1 MSKIRFLILFLAFT
15 SFGSIWADADVIGEI
30 LFIDGDVQIF
40 RNTEELDRPDFG
52 DRIENLD
59 QVITGSNGS
68 LEVAVYPETGIHA
81 SIIIQ
86 PDTSMYFDITGLR
99 EEQSGALELLTGR
112 VDLTVGRLSGR
123 NQLDI
128 RTGSAAMGVR
138 GTTFSVS
145 STPGGDVLLTTAEG
159 RVECRT
165 ASGERFFAVPG
176 EVVEK
181 RSDGVWQNLSVD
193 PEELETFRDR
203 WISQRIE
210 ALDAQASRA
219 IADYGQ
225 RYLDLRD
232 RFIDAY
238 VRLMNNRE
246 VIQKWMNE
254 DRVGKLGSRSDR
266 LREKRQIIGA
276 LMNIRGVQFMFE
288 RVYYRLAQLSER
300 YPGVN
305 GNVNVRPGLSIRNFY
320 RQFEQD
326 RDMFSR
332 RMREVRYILKL
343 YALRNEGRT
352 PFDDFMSGGFES
364 EEDFFG
370 SDDDFF

>member
-1 MSKIRFLILFLAFT
+1 MSKIRYLVLILFFAAYTGL
-15 SFGSIWADADVIGEI
+15 WADADVIGEI

-40 RNTEELDRPDFG
+40 RNTQELDRPDFG

-59 QVITGSNGS
+59 QIITGSNGS
-68 LEVAVYPETGIHA
+68 VEIAVYPETGIHA
-81 SIIIQ
+81 SIIVQ

-112 VDLTVGRLSGR
+112 VDLTVARLSGR

-138 GTTFSVS
+138 GTTFTVS
-145 STPGGDVLLTTAEG
+145 STLGGDVLLTAGEG
-159 RVECRT
+159 RVECST
-165 ASGERFFAVPG
+165 ASGERFFAFPG

-181 RSDGVWQNLSVD
+181 RSDGAWQNLSVD
-193 PEELETFRDR
+193 PEDLETFRDS
-203 WISQRIE
+203 WISERIE
-210 ALDAQASRA
+210 ALDAQAARA
-219 IADYGQ
+219 IANYAA

-254 DRVGKLGSRSDR
+254 DRIGRLGSRSDR

-288 RVYYRLAQLSER
+288 RVYYRLVQLSQR

-326 RDMFSR
+326 SEMLSR

-352 PFDDFMSGGFES
+352 PFDDFMSGGFE
-364 EEDFFG
+364 EEDDFFG
-370 SDDDFF
+370 SDGDFF